1 MSKTTILIVEDEA
14 IVAADL
20 AGKLGQLGYEVAGTS
35 AAGEEAVELA
45 CRLLPRVVLMDIR
58 LKGSMDGIEA
68 AEAIRRRVNVPV
80 IYLTAPFR
88 FRHPE
93 PGHGQRAVRLY
104 PETL

>member
-45 CRLLPRVVLMDIR
+45 CRLLPRVVL
-58 LKGSMDGIEA
+58 
-68 AEAIRRRVNVPV
+68 
-80 IYLTAPFR
+80 APLV
-88 FRHPE
+88 E
-93 PGHGQRAVRLY
+93 QLLAQVRLLKASG
-104 PETL
+104 PKCFQG